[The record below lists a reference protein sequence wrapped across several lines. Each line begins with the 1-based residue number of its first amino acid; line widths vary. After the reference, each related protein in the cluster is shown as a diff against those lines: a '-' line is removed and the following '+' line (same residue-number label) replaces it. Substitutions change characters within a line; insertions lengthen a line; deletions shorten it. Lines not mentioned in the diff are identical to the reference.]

1 MSRTVLFVD
10 DNPVILKTIQVAFA
24 NEDYNVLLA
33 KSGKEG
39 LRLIQEHHPSVIVTD
54 LRMPEMDGLEL
65 LKKAREINN
74 NWLGMIFT
82 AYMDVGSVMQAVGQD
97 YVWRY
102 IVKPWKDN
110 RELVLAVRNALQL
123 QEEKLARQRAEELAA
138 KNERLAGLGRLI
150 AGMAHQFN
158 NINVGIIGYAQMA
171 QKYGS
176 LPEEVED
183 CLEKINAFA
192 RRATEVVKDL
202 SVFTDQSSKVGVA
215 QANLSAIASD
225 ALFLLKKDMDETGII
240 VEKLFDEIPNIAV
253 DSDLIRQV
261 IFNLLENA
269 QHALLDKEEER
280 KIILETGKQEERVF
294 VRIIDNGSGIS
305 KKHLS
310 KIFEHFFT
318 TKGAQAPEGSPNIH
332 IPGVG
337 LGLSLAQ
344 IIVNSHNGE
353 LTVESEEGKGSEF
366 TLWLPIG

>member
-1 MSRTVLFVD
+1 MPRTVLFVD
-10 DNPVILKTIQVAFA
+10 DNPVILKTIRLAFA
-24 NEDYNVLLA
+24 NEDYKLLFA
-33 KSGKEG
+33 NSGKEG
-39 LRLIQEHHPSVIVTD
+39 LALVEEHHPSVIVTD
-54 LRMPEMDGLEL
+54 LRMPEMDGLEF
-65 LKKAREINN
+65 LKKARELNH

-123 QEEKLARQRAEELAA
+123 QEEKLARQRAEELVA
-138 KNERLAGLGRLI
+138 KKERLAGLGRLI

-176 LPEEVED
+176 LPVEVED

-192 RRATEVVKDL
+192 QRATEVVKDL
-202 SVFTDQSSKVGVA
+202 SVFTDQSSKTGVA
-215 QANLSAIASD
+215 RSNLSAVAND
-225 ALFLLKKDMDETGII
+225 AIFLLKKDMEEEGII
-240 VEKLFDEIPNIAV
+240 VETHFEKIPDIAL

-261 IFNLLENA
+261 VFNLLENA
-269 QHALLDKEEER
+269 QHALLDKEDR
-280 KIILETGKQEERVF
+280 KILLETGKEEERVF
-294 VRIIDNGSGIS
+294 VRIIDNGCGIS

-310 KIFEHFFT
+310 NIFEHFFT
-318 TKGAQAPEGSPNIH
+318 TKGTQASAGSSNMH

-344 IIVNSHNGE
+344 IIIKSHNGE
-353 LTVESEEGKGSEF
+353 LTVESEEGKGSQF
-366 TLWLPIG
+366 TVWLPIGK